1 MLRAEM
7 LRALNT
13 ACELRPLQVLTPHFP
28 GRRQCGLHCDGWPAA
43 HGPSSSCQPG
53 PYSAAFRGKG
63 GRRQQSTSRSAALYR
78 CRHRRP
84 SGARLTTLL

>member
-1 MLRAEM
+1 MLRAAMLRAEMLRAEM

-28 GRRQCGLHCDGWPAA
+28 GRRQCGLHCQIQKEEEEEEDDDE
-43 HGPSSSCQPG
+43 C
-53 PYSAAFRGKG
+53 
-63 GRRQQSTSRSAALYR
+63 AALYR

-84 SGARLTTLL
+84 SGARLATLL